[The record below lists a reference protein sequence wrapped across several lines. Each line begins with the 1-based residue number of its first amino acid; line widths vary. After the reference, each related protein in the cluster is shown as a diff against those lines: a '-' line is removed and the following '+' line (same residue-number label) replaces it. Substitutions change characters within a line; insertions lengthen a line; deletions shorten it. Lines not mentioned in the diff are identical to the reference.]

1 MRGGSKCGYMRGGS
15 KCGYTRGGSKY
26 GYMRGGSKCGYMRG
40 GSKCGYMMLSLCSAD
55 IDDICIVETI
65 SKFEFIANYPNP

>member
-1 MRGGSKCGYMRGGS
+1 MATRG
-15 KCGYTRGGSKY
+15 GGSKY
-26 GYMRGGSKCGYMRG
+26 
-40 GSKCGYMMLSLCSAD
+40 GYMMLSLCSAD